1 MMTFPPLIAPSGDP
15 QERNRKSDQFQL
27 GTLTSVVLIHD
38 YLCPWCWVG
47 FLHARRL
54 ADEFGLVFDW
64 RGFELIPPGMDFSA
78 PPPRPAESDAPPRPP
93 GRFEQ
98 FLVEEGI
105 EMRSPR
111 PAFARSHRALLGAE
125 FARAENKFDAY
136 NEAVY
141 RAYWEERHDI
151 SDPAVLER
159 LAATAS
165 LDPAA
170 FSASVNTERFAE
182 NIVPFDDEAYA
193 LGIRHV
199 PTFLFGAEE
208 KLAEA
213 NYSDL
218 AHAADRFLAR
228 AKKFQ
233 KGDAK

>member
-1 MMTFPPLIAPSGDP
+1 MTMPPPVELSGDP
-15 QERNRKSDQFQL
+15 DERNRHSPRFAL
-27 GTLTSVVLIHD
+27 GSLTTVTLAHD

-54 ADEFGLVFDW
+54 ADDFGLAFDW
-64 RGFELIPPGMDFSA
+64 RGFELIPPGMDFSPA
-78 PPPRPAESDAPPRPP
+78 PPRPAEPNAPPRAP
-93 GRFEQ
+93 GRFDQ

-125 FARAENKFDAY
+125 FARVEGRFDAY

-141 RAYWEERHDI
+141 RAYWEERQDI
-151 SDPAVLER
+151 SEPAVLER
-159 LAATAS
+159 LAAGAG

-170 FSASVNTERFAE
+170 FSASVNAERFAE

-193 LGIRHV
+193 MGIRHV

-208 KLAEA
+208 KMAEA
-213 NYSDL
+213 NYADL
-218 AHAADRFLAR
+218 AHAAERFLVR

-233 KGDAK
+233 KGGNG